1 MQEENRGDASRKPP
15 LRLPIIAPKDDHSS
29 SASSSSRGGKTTTGP
44 SVPPRARLPPR
55 SRTGCWTCRTR
66 KVKCD
71 EGRPICGQCTRL
83 GHNCDYSPRLSFR
96 DDTPRVVERMQEVS
110 IVGSSIWDGQQ
121 SSPVQ
126 RFQADCDTASSP
138 VLTETSTGSAPFD
151 DLPPFAQLFNDED
164 REKKAERSSPGTYH
178 VIVNPDSFQHMPEYS
193 DDDAIKRDHLSPFRR
208 GSIAT
213 SLASSL
219 GKESSAESIIPPD
232 PNIVVL
238 PKFEDV
244 ARRQTGKEPLS
255 PNLRRIKTEEDDAE
269 KLSEAEMEASEER
282 YIRQFREAV
291 WRQLVPAEI
300 DQLNG
305 MEHSSAFIVENEAQF
320 FPPVCSNP
328 SLLTWLTF

>member
-1 MQEENRGDASRKPP
+1 
-15 LRLPIIAPKDDHSS
+15 
-29 SASSSSRGGKTTTGP
+29 
-44 SVPPRARLPPR
+44 
-55 SRTGCWTCRTR
+55 
-66 KVKCD
+66 
-71 EGRPICGQCTRL
+71 
-83 GHNCDYSPRLSFR
+83 
-96 DDTPRVVERMQEVS
+96 MQEVS

-121 SSPVQ
+121 SFPIQKV
-126 RFQADCDTASSP
+126 QADCDTASSP
-138 VLTETSTGSAPFD
+138 VLTEASTGSAPFD

-193 DDDAIKRDHLSPFRR
+193 DDDAIKRDRLSPFRR